1 MRKKDFIV
9 KQEQNDLGKLI
20 DGVNEEEGME
30 KQMQTVPQ
38 YCSTVDGWK
47 HVLLSLLRGFMDI
60 VLFAFGVLYTW
71 IVPSTPGGKIGAG
84 VGGCIGLVG
93 FAAGTAGG
101 EVGVVLGSTL
111 GGLIGTGVYELDRKM
126 KGRRQS
132 NDVGTMREGLE
143 AGEDDENPDES
154 TQPQGMDQCT
164 TPDNPW
170 NDLSMYIVLSR
181 QWSVLKKCL

>member
-1 MRKKDFIV
+1 MGKMDFIV
-9 KQEQNDLGKLI
+9 KREPNDLGKFME
-20 DGVNEEEGME
+20 GVNEEEVME
-30 KQMQTVPQ
+30 KQMQTK
-38 YCSTVDGWK
+38 CSIVDGWK
-47 HVLLSLLRGFMDI
+47 HVLLSLLRGLMDI

-93 FAAGTAGG
+93 FAAGTAEG

-111 GGLIGTGVYELDRKM
+111 GGLIGTGVYELNRET
-126 KGRRQS
+126 KGRQS
-132 NDVGTMREGLE
+132 SDGTMREGLE
-143 AGEDDENPDES
+143 AGEDSENLDES
-154 TQPQGMDQCT
+154 TQPQRMYQCT
-164 TPDNPW
+164 SPDNPW